1 MISGNNRLNI
11 SKPPGRSYTRK
22 YANCRQN
29 SSYHYV
35 GFSMR
40 IEQLSL
46 SGSFSLSPLVQDLI
60 EPFYSVYTWWQI
72 GVIVTGALF
81 ALWVGGRLQNW
92 FQPAIQPGAATGYRR
107 TAMRTGALATIPLIL
122 WLWLV
127 VGSAILRHWQKIP
140 TEFLHY
146 AILLAGALTL
156 IRMGVFVLR
165 HSFSPGSR
173 LKAWE
178 GVLTFTIW
186 SIVALHILGWLPLVK
201 EVLDEYAVRFGN
213 VRVSLL
219 TISSFLLS
227 VALLLVLALW
237 IANAFHAR
245 VMRSQSLDLSMKIA
259 LTKLSKFLLLLL
271 AVAVALFTAGI
282 DLTVLTVFGGALGVG
297 LGLGL
302 QRIVSNF
309 ISGFIIIFEESIH
322 PGDVIGLANNTFGVV
337 QSLNARYVV
346 VRNGDGLDVLIPN
359 EELVTAQITNWSY
372 RGDRNIRL
380 RLPLPISYGDN
391 LERALTIIERV
402 ACSHERV
409 LKNPKPMAYLLGYGD
424 NSINL
429 ELGVWINNPERG
441 ISELRSDLYLGI
453 WKEFS
458 SAGITLSAPRSI
470 ILQEAPAQGLFRSA
484 DK

>member
-1 MISGNNRLNI
+1 M
-11 SKPPGRSYTRK
+11 
-22 YANCRQN
+22 Q
-29 SSYHYV
+29 
-35 GFSMR
+35 
-40 IEQLSL
+40 SL
-46 SGSFSLSPLVQDLI
+46 QDAFPISPLIQGLI
-60 EPFYSVYTWWQI
+60 DPFYSVYTWWQI
-72 GVIVTGALF
+72 GVILTGVLF
-81 ALWVGGRLQNW
+81 ALWVGGRLQDR

-107 TAMRTGALATIPLIL
+107 MAMRTGALATIPLIL
-122 WLWLV
+122 WLWLLT
-127 VGSAILRHWQKIP
+127 GSAILRHWQKIP

-165 HSFSPGSR
+165 HSFSPGSK

-186 SIVALHILGWLPLVK
+186 SIVALHILGWLPVVK
-201 EVLDEYAVRFGN
+201 ETLDEYAVRFGN

-245 VMRSQSLDLSMKIA
+245 VMRSQNLDVSMKIA

-271 AVAVALFTAGI
+271 AVFIALLTAGI
-282 DLTVLTVFGGALGVG
+282 DLTVLTVIGGAVGVG
-297 LGLGL
+297 LGFGL

-337 QSLNARYVV
+337 QSLNARYIV

-359 EELVTAQITNWSY
+359 EELVTTQVTNWSY
-372 RGDRNIRL
+372 RSDRNIRL
-380 RLPLPISYGDN
+380 RLSLPISYGDN
-391 LERALTIIERV
+391 LDLALTIIERV

-409 LKNPKPMAYLLGYGD
+409 LKDPKPMAYLLSFGD

-429 ELGVWINNPERG
+429 ELGIWINDPERG
-441 ISELRSDLYLGI
+441 INELRSDLYLAI
-453 WKEFS
+453 WKEFNA
-458 SAGITLSAPRSI
+458 AGITLSAPRSI
-470 ILQEAPAQGLFRSA
+470 IIQEAPVQGLFRSA